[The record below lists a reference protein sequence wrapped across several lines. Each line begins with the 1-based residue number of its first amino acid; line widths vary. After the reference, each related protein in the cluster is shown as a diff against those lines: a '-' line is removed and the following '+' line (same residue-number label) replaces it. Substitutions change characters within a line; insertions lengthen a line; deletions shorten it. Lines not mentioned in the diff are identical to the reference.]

1 MKFGEAVDS
10 VLVKNYFN
18 FKGKASRSEYWWFLL
33 FMIISG
39 FAASLVEIIAVS
51 ASQGSSFNQE
61 NFYPYFTM
69 LYMVFLFLPA
79 LSVSVR
85 RFHDVGRSTNEAIT
99 IYFVQQISGMLVQG
113 LLSLSEPLISMVWFA
128 FIISGFYTLYIT
140 LKKSEM
146 VSEN

>member
-39 FAASLVEIIAVS
+39 FAASLIEIIAVS

-69 LYMVFLFLPA
+69 LYMAFLFLPA

-85 RFHDVGRSTNEAIT
+85 RFHARSRCFTSRPVGMT
-99 IYFVQQISGMLVQG
+99 
-113 LLSLSEPLISMVWFA
+113 
-128 FIISGFYTLYIT
+128 
-140 LKKSEM
+140 KS
-146 VSEN
+146 SILW

>member
-1 MKFGEAVDS
+1 
-10 VLVKNYFN
+10 
-18 FKGKASRSEYWWFLL
+18 
-33 FMIISG
+33 MIISG
-39 FAASLVEIIAVS
+39 FAASLIEIIAVS

-99 IYFVQQISGMLVQG
+99 IYFVQQISGLLVQG
-113 LLSLSEPLISMVWFA
+113 LLPLSEPLISIVWFA
-128 FIISGFYTLYIT
+128 FIITGFYTLYIT

-146 VSEN
+146 VSNN